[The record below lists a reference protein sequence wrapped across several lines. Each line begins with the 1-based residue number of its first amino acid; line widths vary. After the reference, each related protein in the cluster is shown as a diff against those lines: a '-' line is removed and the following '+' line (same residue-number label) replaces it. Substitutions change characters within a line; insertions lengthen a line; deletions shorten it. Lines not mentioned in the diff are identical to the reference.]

1 MTRPMIEI
9 CVEGL
14 EQALAAEEAG
24 AERIELCAALASEG
38 GITPSM
44 GEIRLAVARLS
55 IPVFPIIR
63 PRGGDFC
70 YSDAE
75 FDVILADIAAAKE
88 AGAAGVVTGILTEDG
103 RIDVDRMKKAVAAA
117 RPMGVTCHRAFDMAR
132 DPLEALDDL
141 IEAGVDRLLSSGQ
154 RITAEAGK
162 DILKT
167 MIAHANGGIIIMVC
181 GDPDPQ
187 SLFAEGSPVTGIDFH
202 FGATAFFDSPMRYR
216 NPHVSMGKGTEDREY
231 RRVRLDGEA
240 VRAKAKE
247 LRDRF

>member
-75 FDVILADIAAAKE
+75 FEVILADIAAAKE
-88 AGAAGVVTGILTEDG
+88 AGAAGVVTGILTADG

-117 RPMGVTCHRAFDMAR
+117 RPMGVTCHRAFDMTR
-132 DPLEALDDL
+132 DPLEAIDDL

-167 MIAHANGGIIIMVC
+167 MIAHANGRIIIMVC
-181 GDPDPQ
+181 GDPDPR
-187 SLFAEGSPVTGIDFH
+187 SLFAEDNPVTGIDFH

-231 RRVRLDGEA
+231 RRFRLDGEA
-240 VRAKAKE
+240 VRAKAKA